1 MWCARAGGRARAI
14 SLRAR
19 RPRPIARAAST
30 DDAPVPRPERDVARG
45 VDAAQEEP
53 GRADEAGGGAPECE
67 TVADGHESD
76 RAERR
81 VEQVFEE
88 DIRDVP
94 RAHRPRFEHRRSPAL
109 LLLPEP
115 MQKRIPTD
123 INRSAEV
130 VVVAHA
136 RTCRSRCQLALL
148 AESRESVWAVSIIPL
163 VSNHSTSELA
173 SPSAEHVGD
182 EVEGPRSGTSRRAE
196 VVSKQPS
203 ETLPWRAG
211 LLLLGP
217 TKRGAPSP
225 PSSCSRIRRRSTA
238 VAAVA
243 PRPRSKSLA
252 RAMSG

>member
-1 MWCARAGGRARAI
+1 MCVCGGCATRQCLAVPERAI
-14 SLRAR
+14 SRRAR
-19 RPRPIARAAST
+19 RPRSARARAST

-94 RAHRPRFEHRRSPAL
+94 RAHRPRFEHRESS
-109 LLLPEP
+109 LLPKHESGADED
-115 MQKRIPTD
+115 PTD

-136 RTCRSRCQLALL
+136 RHDRAH
-148 AESRESVWAVSIIPL
+148 ASIGP
-163 VSNHSTSELA
+163 SNRQ
-173 SPSAEHVGD
+173 V
-182 EVEGPRSGTSRRAE
+182 
-196 VVSKQPS
+196 
-203 ETLPWRAG
+203 
-211 LLLLGP
+211 
-217 TKRGAPSP
+217 
-225 PSSCSRIRRRSTA
+225 
-238 VAAVA
+238 
-243 PRPRSKSLA
+243 
-252 RAMSG
+252 